1 MTTLKKDD
9 DEDTLDNEFLRYL
22 SSNIPPP
29 IRPPPPPNQSSATTT
44 IPTEKAIEIMDVDTP
59 PTVGFICTDDDL
71 NIVRWLLFFR
81 TNIFTPRQALM
92 SSSWK
97 QQGGIDGDAA
107 GDLLGTSVALSA
119 NASIMAIGAWVI
131 LWIRLQRVSII

>member
-1 MTTLKKDD
+1 MSVKNLVLPHT
-9 DEDTLDNEFLRYL
+9 R
-22 SSNIPPP
+22 
-29 IRPPPPPNQSSATTT
+29 
-44 IPTEKAIEIMDVDTP
+44 
-59 PTVGFICTDDDL
+59 FICTDDDL

-119 NASIMAIGAWVI
+119 NASIMAIGAWGFNTDTGYVKVFRTKFEGGNRVQLGEPPLVMTRIMISETI
-131 LWIRLQRVSII
+131 LILPLTAFP